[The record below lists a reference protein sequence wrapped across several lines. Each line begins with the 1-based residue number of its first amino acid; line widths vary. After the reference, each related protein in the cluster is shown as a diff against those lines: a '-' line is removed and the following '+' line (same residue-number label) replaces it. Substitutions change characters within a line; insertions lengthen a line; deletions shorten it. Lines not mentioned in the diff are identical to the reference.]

1 MNLMRVGSVKGRVTW
16 GALQVPSQLAAPE
29 KTLSEVSSVSPE
41 SRIDAVHTGSF
52 HCTAVSTREETK
64 GNRQDGGAQGAVD
77 AATAGWRVISSPRPA
92 PSPLSRLELLHQ
104 HHADKSAQQHEC
116 HAEEDGDPGRP
127 RPDESREQL
136 LRKLERYES
145 AQSIVQQLDFSMEP
159 GHVADET
166 WVSMAED
173 RAQRCDEASRIEE
186 CGVGRR
192 RGQRKESPPPWV
204 KRVRSEKPA
213 CL

>member
-1 MNLMRVGSVKGRVTW
+1 MNLVRVKRRVTW
-16 GALQVPSQLAAPE
+16 GARQVPSQLAAPIE
-29 KTLSEVSSVSPE
+29 TMLSEVSSVSPE
-41 SRIDAVHTGSF
+41 SRIDAVRTGSL
-52 HCTAVSTREETK
+52 HCAAVSTREETK
-64 GNRQDGGAQGAVD
+64 GGNRQDGGAQGAVD

-104 HHADKSAQQHEC
+104 HHADKSAQQHES

-173 RAQRCDEASRIEE
+173 RARHCDEASRIEE

-192 RGQRKESPPPWV
+192 RGQRKQSPPPWV
-204 KRVRSEKPA
+204 KRVRSERQA